1 MGISLLFV
9 HLIFIPIQVRLSFL
23 KQRSNRRFNYTP
35 RYFKGK
41 KDANP
46 YDFGSAF
53 EQYRDTPN
61 TNDFGAHW
69 REARRASRTRGN
81 RSFSPLLLIIIA
93 LLSLAALFV
102 LDFDLSIF

>member
-1 MGISLLFV
+1 MGICLLFV
-9 HLIFIPIQVRLSFL
+9 HLIFIQMHVRLSFL

-41 KDANP
+41 NNANP
-46 YDFGSAF
+46 YDFGSAI
-53 EQYRDTPN
+53 EQHRDTPN

-81 RSFSPLLLIIIA
+81 RSVSPLLLLIIA
-93 LLSLAALFV
+93 LLVLAALFV